1 MFFSA
6 YLTKVY
12 RIATPLHRSWLRWLR
27 IIQLSIETRKS
38 AGKVALVT
46 GGNSSIGLATASTA
60 ATCWLDGF
68 VIARPGRA
76 FAQPE
81 DRANENCI
89 AARRLP
95 RGTWRPATEKLPRK
109 GKNQVS
115 YALDF
120 LLSTAR
126 VVVSGHDQQTSDA
139 AKAEIGAGTLAVKA
153 NVSSLAEIDRRIAPV
168 QAELGHIDML
178 FVNAGIFK
186 GVPLQ
191 ASAASSHFF

>member
-1 MFFSA
+1 M
-6 YLTKVY
+6 
-12 RIATPLHRSWLRWLR
+12 
-27 IIQLSIETRKS
+27 
-38 AGKVALVT
+38 
-46 GGNSSIGLATASTA
+46 
-60 ATCWLDGF
+60 
-68 VIARPGRA
+68 
-76 FAQPE
+76 
-81 DRANENCI
+81 
-89 AARRLP
+89 
-95 RGTWRPATEKLPRK
+95 
-109 GKNQVS
+109 S